1 MIYLHS
7 SALLKL
13 IVDEP
18 ETAALGMWLTDRSG
32 IPVSS
37 SELARVEVIRA
48 CRRSAP
54 SALLTAR
61 LLLSSLD
68 LIPLSGVVVDM
79 AAELEGATLPS
90 LDALH
95 LASALSIREAID
107 ALVTYDVRLNDAASA
122 CGLPTA
128 APGGTD

>member
-1 MIYLHS
+1 MIYLDS

-68 LIPLSGVVVDM
+68 
-79 AAELEGATLPS
+79 
-90 LDALH
+90 ALH

-107 ALVTYDVRLNDAASA
+107 AFVAYDVRLNDAASA